1 MAHTVT
7 PASAVAATPT
17 RENLQ
22 RLVLLRYL
30 VVAVVAAAVAAANGF
45 LNLGWETRPMVL
57 GLAVLLLT
65 NLATHLRLRRAR
77 PVGQGEFFL
86 QLLLD
91 VLVLTGLLV
100 WSHGSQNPL
109 VSLYL
114 IPVVIAA
121 ALLPG
126 LYAWLM
132 AALTVGC
139 YTGLM
144 WLPEEPAG
152 HHEHASSAFDLHLT
166 GMWLTFAFSAG
177 LIAFFVGRMARSL
190 RERDRHLA
198 EAREEALRNERIVEL
213 GTLAAG
219 AAHELGTPLATMSLL
234 AEELQEPLAG
244 NPQAEQDIRQLRRQ
258 IANCKRII
266 SELLASTGQAR
277 AEDGHSRT
285 PDAFLQ
291 EVVSK
296 WQMMRPGVKFEYRW
310 NAAGPMPDI
319 MAEQT
324 LSQAVI
330 NLLNNAADA
339 SPDRIE
345 IEGRC
350 EDEEMVIEIRDQGPG
365 LTPEAQERAG
375 EPFFTTKGSGK
386 GTGLGLFLANATI
399 GRFGGTVQLF
409 NREGRGACT
418 KVRIPLLSLISGQ
431 AP

>member
-7 PASAVAATPT
+7 PAAAVAPTPT

-30 VVAVVAAAVAAANGF
+30 VVAVVAAALAAARGF
-45 LNLGWETRPMVL
+45 LGLAWEVVPML
-57 GLAVLLLT
+57 AGLAVLV
-65 NLATHLRLRRAR
+65 LANIATQLRLRRAR
-77 PVGQGEFFL
+77 PVRQGEFFL

-91 VLVLTGLLV
+91 VLVLTGLML
-100 WSHGSQNPL
+100 WSGGSQNPL

-121 ALLPG
+121 ALLPAPHAG
-126 LYAWLM
+126 IM
-132 AALTVGC
+132 AAITVAC

-144 WLPEEPAG
+144 WLPKEHAG

-166 GMWLTFAFSAG
+166 GMWLTFAFSAA
-177 LIAFFVGRMARSL
+177 LIALFIGRMARSL
-190 RERDRHLA
+190 RERERHLA
-198 EAREEALRNERIVEL
+198 EAREQALRNERIVEL

-234 AEELQEPLAG
+234 AEELKESLAG
-244 NPQAEQDIRQLRRQ
+244 NAQAEQDIRDLQRQ
-258 IANCKRII
+258 IGNCKRII
-266 SELLASTGQAR
+266 TELLASAGQAR
-277 AEDGHSRT
+277 AEDGRPRT

-296 WQMMRPGVKFEYRW
+296 WQMMRPGVSFQYRW
-310 NAAGPMPDI
+310 DAAGPLPDI
-319 MAEQT
+319 LAEQT

-330 NLLNNAADA
+330 TLLNNAADA
-339 SPDRIE
+339 SPENVE

-350 EDEEMVIEIRDQGPG
+350 EGEEMVIEIRDQGPG
-365 LTPEAQERAG
+365 LTPEAMERAG
-375 EPFFTTKGSGK
+375 EPFFTTKGPGK

-399 GRFGGTVQLF
+399 GRFGGTVKLF
-409 NREGRGACT
+409 NRRDRGACT
-418 KVRIPLLSLISGQ
+418 EVRIPLPSLTAGET
-431 AP
+431 P